1 MRAAGYAVETAGGPA
16 QAKALLTRPARRKRP
31 YDAVVLDLR
40 GAGALSLAETVRAL
54 PEPVALIGLAGLG
67 LLYGNARSSVSFD
80 AIVPRP
86 VDTGRL
92 REVLAEVLSGEAV
105 EARFAD
111 AVRRSALREAQVAA
125 FGAVAALLHSRAD
138 LPQLLRATLR
148 PFVEAEAFDF
158 AAVYLPASDGG
169 WSLAAADPTATGAA
183 LAQLPGL
190 LGACESAPIQL
201 PDPRWPDADAL
212 LGRQGLVAARLCP
225 LQSAELRAIVAVG
238 SADPRFQ
245 DYGAALLQ
253 AVLPQWL
260 VALTLAVSMARL
272 SASEDRFHTLADTL
286 PRGLL
291 ATDEDDHITY
301 ANAAAS
307 QLLATPQLV
316 GRRLEEV
323 LPRGVGP
330 TLARGDR
337 VIDVGLRRYADHL
350 GRQHTTVV
358 LTDASEQHRRER
370 DLRDAA
376 THDGLTG
383 LLNRRGLELEAARLL
398 TELAQRGA
406 PAVVM
411 VLDLDRFKAVND
423 AQGHPAGDRLLRRVA
438 AELRRGLRTTD
449 LLARPGGDEFVM
461 LCPDARPESAAT
473 LGRTV
478 RAAVQRAAAAEG
490 ADVDASVGVACFPG
504 HGVDAGA
511 LIARA
516 DAAMYAAKR
525 AGGASV
531 QGAEAVA
538 GASTTSSR

>member
-1 MRAAGYAVETAGGPA
+1 MVEMTGPGDDPFERLFHAQFPRLQRYLDRLSGDGELARDLAQESFLRLFRRRGFPDRPEAWLITVATNLWRNARAARGRQRRLLGPA
-16 QAKALLTRPARRKRP
+16 RAPELVGDPSPSPA
-31 YDAVVLDLR
+31 
-40 GAGALSLAETVRAL
+40 
-54 PEPVALIGLAGLG
+54 
-67 LLYGNARSSVSFD
+67 
-80 AIVPRP
+80 
-86 VDTGRL
+86 
-92 REVLAEVLSGEAV
+92 
-105 EARFAD
+105 
-111 AVRRSALREAQVAA
+111 
-125 FGAVAALLHSRAD
+125 H
-138 LPQLLRATLR
+138 ATLA
-148 PFVEAEAFDF
+148 AEAG
-158 AAVYLPASDGG
+158 VRVR
-169 WSLAAADPTATGAA
+169 AA